1 MRDRAAVVRLA
12 HGRGSGGRRPRCG
25 RFFGL
30 AAGLL
35 IAFGAR
41 GIASG
46 ATATW
51 TGATSSNWSTTSNW
65 SWASC
70 PGCGAPGSAG
80 GASGA
85 DVVINSKTVKVDTNV
100 SSIATIALTGGA
112 VTFGVGTTLTTTGNV
127 TVTGGTFTGGTGTVT
142 VGGNLSLNENDGLVG
157 YWSLDETTSP
167 SADSSPTAYS
177 MTWTGAPATS
187 ASVPSGITFPDSQ
200 SLSMTGTQYLSGA
213 VLSGVANLR
222 PTTVSMSAWY
232 KATSVDT
239 NGSEIV
245 TGSNTYA
252 LRITSAGL
260 SVVKRIHD
268 GTTEDWIEYRV
279 PEAGILDGN
288 WHQVVGVIVP
298 GAGGGMSAYFDGAT
312 AAGTYWANGTGGAMS
327 LGSTPETT
335 ALDWNAATETFGL
348 NIGRNPSNNTY
359 DFGAGCAA
367 GACAIDDV
375 RVYNRALTL
384 ADVTAFSSGGQPG
397 TLTLTGALSVAGN
410 LTVTSL
416 GTLTLVGSAARV
428 SIGSGKTLTVD
439 GNLNAS
445 STTVAGPTIQSISG
459 TYAFTIG
466 SASNATPN
474 LNISRLAVKNTDSNG
489 TQINANG
496 GSVTSFTSFDNI
508 AFTNGTS
515 GTSTALLQIFAP
527 TLYLSSQGCTFDG
540 STKYAVKLIGN
551 GGQTRAVFGAATC
564 ATNGANGLCAS
575 SEKSDDDANNDGVA
589 DSPGNGVN
597 KGAVVQFTRA
607 IEDDTA
613 GSIVGFPTAAFDW
626 STFTYYSTYVA
637 FHDASNGTNDVVYV
651 RSSTGAP
658 LYSWTVP
665 TAAEAIVGTPQWT
678 TVSSKH
684 YLYVATNG
692 SAAGSGKIYRLI
704 DNGATSLVVD
714 AAWGTA
720 DPYVCNCTIQ
730 SQLSLD
736 ASNLYWAGTSLVPI
750 QLLYG
755 IGQVSQAP
763 IKTGWPITTP
773 LNVTTS
779 SPQLWT
785 RAGVTTLYLGIAGDL
800 VQLDVTGTTFAVNTL
815 PGAVGGRVSVGT
827 STLAATKGIARVFAG
842 DANGTMW
849 ALSPTN
855 FIGAN
860 FLWSYAAGSAING
873 SSYYDNSTDTIQFG
887 TQGGKIVALTGAGSG
902 TSGAVVNS
910 SYPYTLNASDPI
922 TSPPLYNA
930 GVLAVGTTLGKLYFL
945 DRNTGNATAPLGVAI
960 LSEYDFGPTESV
972 SGVAFDGNT
981 NRYLVSTSS
990 VANDG
995 RLYYFDLVN
1004 DPTPTF
1010 K

>member
-1 MRDRAAVVRLA
+1 MRLFSGRASGSRGL
-12 HGRGSGGRRPRCG
+12 GRGRIL
-25 RFFGL
+25 GL

-35 IAFGAR
+35 LALGAR
-41 GIASG
+41 GVAVG

-51 TGATSSNWSTTSNW
+51 KGTNGNWSLASNW

-70 PGCGAPGSAG
+70 SGCVPGGSG

-85 DVVINSKTVKVDTNV
+85 DVVISAGTVKVDANV
-100 SSIATIALTGGA
+100 SNIATIALSGGA
-112 VTFGVGTTLTTTGNV
+112 VTFGTGTTLTTTGNV
-127 TVTGGTFTGGTGTVT
+127 TVTGGTFTGGTGAVT

-157 YWSLDETTSP
+157 YWSLDETSSP
-167 SADSSPTAYS
+167 SADASPTAYS
-177 MTWTGAPATS
+177 MTWSGGPATS

-213 VLSGVANLR
+213 ALSGVANLR

-239 NGSEIV
+239 NGSEV
-245 TGSNTYA
+245 VSGGNTYA
-252 LRITSAGL
+252 LRITTTGL
-260 SVVKRIHD
+260 SVIKRIAHA
-268 GTTEDWIEYRV
+268 GAASDWISYEV
-279 PEAGILDGN
+279 PEANILDGN
-288 WHQVVGVIVP
+288 WHQIVGVIVP
-298 GAGGGMSAYFDGAT
+298 GSGGGMSAYFDGAA
-312 AAGTYWANGTGGAMS
+312 AAGSYYSGTTL
-327 LGSTPETT
+327 LGSPDTT
-335 ALDWNAATETFGL
+335 AIDWSTTTEVYGL
-348 NIGRNPSNNTY
+348 YIGRNPSSGGTW
-359 DFGAGCAA
+359 DFGAGCAP
-367 GACAIDDV
+367 GVCAIDDV

-397 TLTLTGALSVAGN
+397 TLTVNGPLSVTGN
-410 LTVTSL
+410 LTVTAL
-416 GTLTLVGSAARV
+416 GTLTLVGSAAKV

-445 STTVAGPTIQSISG
+445 STTAAGPTIQSISG
-459 TYAFTIG
+459 SYAFTIG

-489 TQINANG
+489 MQINANG
-496 GSVTSFTSFDNI
+496 GSVTSFTQFDNI
-508 AFTNGTS
+508 AFSLGTS

-551 GGQTRAVFGAATC
+551 SGSTRAVFGGATC
-564 ATNGANGLCAS
+564 ATNGANGLCAT

-613 GSIVGFPTAAFDW
+613 GTIVGFPTAAFDW

-637 FHDASNGTNDVVYV
+637 FHNASNGTNDVVYV

-658 LYSWTVP
+658 LYSWKVP
-665 TAAEAIVGTPQWT
+665 TVAEAIVGTPQWT

-684 YLYVATNG
+684 YLYVATNDGTATG
-692 SAAGSGKIYRLI
+692 SKIYRLI
-704 DNGATSLVVD
+704 DNGTTSLTVD

-720 DPYVCNCTIQ
+720 DPYLCSCAIQ

-736 ASNLYWAGTSLVPI
+736 ASNLYWAGTNATPT

-755 IGQVSQAP
+755 IGQTSQAP

-773 LNVTTS
+773 ASVTTS

-785 RAGVTTLYLGIAGDL
+785 RSGLTALYLGIDGDL
-800 VQLDVTGTTFAVNTL
+800 LQLDVTGTTFVTNTK
-815 PGAVGGRVSVGT
+815 PGTVTGRISVGT
-827 STLAATKGIARVFAG
+827 SSLTATKGTARVFAG
-842 DANGTMW
+842 DTSGTLW
-849 ALSPTN
+849 AMSPTT
-855 FIGAN
+855 FSGTN

-873 SSYYDNSTDTIQFG
+873 SSYYDSSTDTIQFG
-887 TQGGKIVALTGAGSG
+887 TQGGKIVVLTGAGSG
-902 TSGAVVNS
+902 TSGVVLNS
-910 SYPYTLNASDPI
+910 SYPFTLNVSDPI
-922 TSPPLYNA
+922 ASPPLYYS
-930 GVLAVGTTLGKLYFL
+930 GVLVVGTTLGKLYFL
-945 DRNTGNATAPLGVAI
+945 DRNTGNATAPAGVGIIA
-960 LSEYDFGPTESV
+960 EYDFGATESV

-990 VANDG
+990 AANDG
-995 RLYYFDLVN
+995 RLYYFDLVA